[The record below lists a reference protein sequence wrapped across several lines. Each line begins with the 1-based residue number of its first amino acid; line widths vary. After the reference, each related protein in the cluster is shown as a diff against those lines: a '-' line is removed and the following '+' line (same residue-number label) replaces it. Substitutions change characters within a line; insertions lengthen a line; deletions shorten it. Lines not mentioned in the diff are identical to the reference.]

1 MMKYNL
7 IDLRLF
13 VAVAEQK
20 NLTKGAEIVFLAP
33 SSASHRI
40 KQLESHLET
49 QLLVRESRGVSLTK
63 AGEIVLRHAKRA
75 LATLEQMQ
83 SELYPFTDSMQTH
96 VKLWAN
102 TNAIHT
108 YLPDDLGR
116 FLELHS
122 HVKLILEEHGS
133 EEIAE
138 AVAKGDIEIGIVA
151 EQDLNSEVIL
161 YPYKRDRLVLVV
173 PSKHVLAGS
182 ASIKFIQVVDFPFV
196 ILNEGSAI
204 HTFTMNKAAVINKP
218 LNIRA
223 QVKSFDA
230 VCRMVSSNV
239 GVAMVPYDSVCQL
252 NELDLSIIEIDE
264 TWSKRDLMICIN
276 KHKELGSLA
285 TQLLNHLTNR
295 YNEQKTPETD
305 GMLLI

>member
-1 MMKYNL
+1 MKFDL

-13 VAVAEQK
+13 IAVAEQN
-20 NLTKGAEIVFLAP
+20 NLTKGAELVFLAP

-40 KQLESHLET
+40 KQLEAHLET
-49 QLLVRESRGVSLTK
+49 QLLVREPRGVTLTK
-63 AGEIVLRHAKRA
+63 AGDIVLRHAKKA

-108 YLPDDLGR
+108 YLPDDLGQ
-116 FLELHS
+116 FLELHP

-133 EEIAE
+133 DEIAD
-138 AVAKGDIEIGIVA
+138 AVAKGEIEIGIVA
-151 EQDLNSEVIL
+151 EQELNSEVML
-161 YPYKRDRLVLVV
+161 FPYKHDRLVLIV
-173 PSKHVLAGS
+173 PSRHKLAG
-182 ASIKFIQVVDFPFV
+182 AESIKFDQLVDFPFV

-204 HTFTMNKAAVINKP
+204 HTFTMNKAAMLNKH

-239 GVAMVPYDSVCQL
+239 GVAIVPHDSVCHQH
-252 NELDLSIIEIDE
+252 ELALSIIEIDE
-264 TWSKRDLMICIN
+264 TWSKRDLMICVN
-276 KHKELGSLA
+276 KHKELGSLV
-285 TQLLNHLTNR
+285 TELLRYLTK
-295 YNEQKTPETD
+295 QKVKPGT
-305 GMLLI
+305 L

>member
-1 MMKYNL
+1 MKFDL

-13 VAVAEQK
+13 IAVSEQN
-20 NLTKGAEIVFLAP
+20 NLTKGAELVFLAP

-40 KQLESHLET
+40 KQLEAHLET
-49 QLLVRESRGVSLTK
+49 QLLVREPRGVTLTK

-96 VKLWAN
+96 VKIWAN

-108 YLPDDLGR
+108 YLPDDLGH
-116 FLELHS
+116 FLELHP
-122 HVKLILEEHGS
+122 HVKLVLEEHGS
-133 EEIAE
+133 EEIAA

-151 EQDLNSEVIL
+151 EQDLNSEVML
-161 YPYKRDRLVLVV
+161 YPYKHDRLVLIV
-173 PSKHVLAGS
+173 PPQHALAGVN
-182 ASIKFIQVVDFPFV
+182 SIKFDQVVDFPFV

-204 HTFTMNKAAVINKP
+204 HTFTMNKAALINKP

-239 GVAMVPYDSVCQL
+239 GVAIVPHDSVCQF
-252 NELDLSIIEIDE
+252 NGLDLSIIEIDE
-264 TWSKRDLMICIN
+264 TWSRRDLMICIK
-276 KHKELGSLA
+276 KHKELGALV
-285 TQLLNHLTNR
+285 TQLLNHLTM
-295 YNEQKTPETD
+295 Q
-305 GMLLI
+305 